1 MTHDCKDKGPSQAAR
16 SILSVAHSIDT
27 GRTLIWLNDPSSASA
42 AASLDRCGRLQLI
55 HSLMTNPAAPITADE
70 LVKGLDPALVEQADA
85 WWRLTVLVQSR
96 GFRGRLTPEYI
107 ADLLDDLDDLRRRAA
122 NDARRRSGDARRG
135 RAPGGDGHRAGLG

>member
-1 MTHDCKDKGPSQAAR
+1 M
-16 SILSVAHSIDT
+16 DT
-27 GRTLIWLNDPSSASA
+27 GRTLIWLNDPSSAAA

-70 LVKGLDPALVEQADA
+70 LVKGLDPELVEQADA

-107 ADLLDDLDDLRRRAA
+107 AELLDDLDDLRRRAA
-122 NDARRRSGDARRG
+122 NDARRTGDGRRN
-135 RAPGGDGHRAGLG
+135 GHRAG